1 MLRDYEQIIMKNA
14 ALDNENV
21 AMKEEILNNA
31 QKFIMVE
38 EVDRFRQENE
48 ILKRKYTIC
57 LEEKSIL
64 GKEIEDLKKKEM
76 IEATERSIF

>member
-1 MLRDYEQIIMKNA
+1 
-14 ALDNENV
+14 
-21 AMKEEILNNA
+21 MKEEILNNA

-57 LEEKSIL
+57 LEEKSL
-64 GKEIEDLKKKEM
+64 LSKEIEDMKKKEM
-76 IEATERSIF
+76 IETTERSIFDRVKKDYEREMVDLKTKN